1 MVPNAFKDV
10 HLHDAR
16 AGMLR
21 FAMLPTVLPQF
32 KKTCFFNVKK
42 HSQIGFF
49 FNITKS
55 NASILNVCLSVSG
68 PQLWFCASKVSS
80 LCTHGYIHSI
90 VPKKAHFLILNAF
103 IVNVYSLIM
112 TLLGACERH

>member
-10 HLHDAR
+10 HLHNAR

-21 FAMLPTVLPQF
+21 FAMLPTVLSQF
-32 KKTCFFNVKK
+32 KKTWFFNIKNIVKL
-42 HSQIGFF
+42 GFF
-49 FNITKS
+49 INITKS
-55 NASILNVCLSVSG
+55 NASILKVCLSVSG
-68 PQLWFCASKVSS
+68 PQLWFCDSKASS

-90 VPKKAHFLILNAF
+90 VPQKTHFLILNAF

-112 TLLGACERH
+112 TQLGACERH